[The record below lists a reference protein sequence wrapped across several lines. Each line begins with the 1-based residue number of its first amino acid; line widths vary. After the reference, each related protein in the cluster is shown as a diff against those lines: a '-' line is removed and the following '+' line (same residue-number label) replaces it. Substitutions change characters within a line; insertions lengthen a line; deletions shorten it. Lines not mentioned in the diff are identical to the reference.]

1 MKIITLTLALC
12 ALAIPAFAA
21 APPALI
27 DTDGP
32 AEGVVTLDLE
42 ELWRAGGEDGEVIFG
57 RISDLVRHSNGE
69 VYVLDNQLCQVE
81 VFGPDG
87 QHRRTLSRQGD
98 GPGEVR
104 QPTGLVLLNDD
115 LVGVGAGFPGKMVAL
130 QLDGTPVETRYPIG
144 EPSDGN
150 IGVMISLGT
159 GGGLLGAT
167 GGRLVFDTPENTYA
181 ERFLAISDADG
192 EDFTRILERRT
203 PLDPTGLSWDE
214 RADYY
219 FDGRWDLSSDG
230 LLYVPTERDRYLVSV
245 FDRTGELQFAFGRD
259 LKPRKRTDEDK
270 RQADPVINVSGL
282 INRDRWDICDHDP
295 SITRV
300 MVNPDDGTIWVLTP
314 NGANEQP
321 DGILET
327 WDVFSPTGEFL
338 RQAVIPLGN
347 EIRDGNC
354 YLGGD
359 NRLLVIRGTGS
370 AFNGDVEEEATED
383 EEEVE
388 PLELI
393 CYRIR

>member
-1 MKIITLTLALC
+1 MRIIILALALC

-21 APPALI
+21 DPPALI

-42 ELWRAGGEDGEVIFG
+42 ELWRAGGEDGEVLFG
-57 RISDLVRHSNGE
+57 RIANLARHSNGE

-104 QPTGLVLLNDD
+104 QPVGLALLKDD
-115 LVGVGAGFPGKMVAL
+115 LVGVGAGFPGKMVTL
-130 QLDGTPVETRYPIG
+130 KLDGTPVETRYPIG

-150 IGVMISLGT
+150 IGVMISLGA
-159 GGGLLGAT
+159 GGGLLAAT
-167 GGRLVFDTPENTYA
+167 GGRLVFDTPEASYA

-192 EDFTRILERRT
+192 EDFTRILEKRT
-203 PLDPTGLSWDE
+203 PLDTTGLLWDE

-230 LLYVPTERDRYLVSV
+230 LFYVPTERDRYVVSV
-245 FDRTGELQFAFGRD
+245 FDRTGELQLAFGRD

-270 RQADPVINVSGL
+270 RQADPIINVSGL
-282 INRDRWDICDHDP
+282 INRDNWDICDHDE
-295 SITRV
+295 SIERV
-300 MVNPDDGTIWVLTP
+300 MVNPDDGTVWVLTP
-314 NGANEQP
+314 NGTHEQP
-321 DGILET
+321 DGVLET

-338 RQAVIPLGN
+338 RQAAVPRGN
-347 EIRDGNC
+347 EIREGTC
-354 YLGGD
+354 FLGGD
-359 NRLLVIRGTGS
+359 DRLFVIRGTGTS
-370 AFNGDVEEEATED
+370 FNGEEETA
-383 EEEVE
+383 EEEIE
-388 PLELI
+388 PLEVI

>member
-42 ELWRAGGEDGEVIFG
+42 ELWRAGGEDGEVLFG
-57 RISDLVRHSNGE
+57 RITDVVRHRNGE

-87 QHRRTLSRQGD
+87 RHRRTLSRQGD

-104 QPTGLVLLNDD
+104 QPTGLVLLKDD
-115 LVGVGAGFPGKMVAL
+115 LVGVGSGFPGKMVTL
-130 QLDGTPVETRYPIG
+130 KLDGTPVETRYPIG
-144 EPSDGN
+144 EPVDGH
-150 IGVMISLGT
+150 IGVMISLVT
-159 GGGLLGAT
+159 GGGLLAAT
-167 GGRLVFDTPENTYA
+167 GGRLVLDTPESSYA
-181 ERFLAISDADG
+181 ERFLAISDDGG
-192 EDFTRILERRT
+192 EDFTRILEKRT

-230 LLYVPTERDRYLVSV
+230 LLYVPTERDRYVVSV
-245 FDRTGELQFAFGRD
+245 FDRTGKLQLVFGRD
-259 LKPRKRTDEDK
+259 LQPRKRTDADK
-270 RQADPVINVSGL
+270 RQANPVINVSGL
-282 INRDRWDICDHDP
+282 NNRDRWDICDHDE
-295 SITRV
+295 SIARV
-300 MVNPDDGTIWVLTP
+300 MVDPDDGMVWVLTP

-338 RQAVIPLGN
+338 RQAAVPLGN
-347 EIRDGNC
+347 EIRDGTC

-359 NRLLVIRGTGS
+359 HCLLVIRGTGTS
-370 AFNGDVEEEATED
+370 FNGDVEEDAAGD
-383 EEEVE
+383 EEEIE

>member
-1 MKIITLTLALC
+1 MKIITLVLALC
-12 ALAIPAFAA
+12 ALSIPAFADI
-21 APPALI
+21 PPALI

-32 AEGVVTLDLE
+32 SEGIVTLDLE
-42 ELWRAGGEDGEVIFG
+42 ELWRAGGEDSEVLFG
-57 RISDLVRHSNGE
+57 RISDVVRHSNGE

-115 LVGVGAGFPGKMVAL
+115 LVGVGAGFPGKMVTL
-130 QLDGTPVETRYPIG
+130 ELDGTPIATRYPVG

-150 IGVMISLGT
+150 IGVMISLGA
-159 GGGLLGAT
+159 GGGLLAAT
-167 GGRLVFDTPENTYA
+167 GGRLVLNTAEASYA
-181 ERFLAISDADG
+181 ERFLAISANGG

-203 PLDPTGLSWDE
+203 PLDTTGLSWDE

-219 FDGRWDLSSDG
+219 FDGRWDLSPDG
-230 LLYVPTERDRYLVSV
+230 LLYVPTERDRYVVSV
-245 FDRTGELQFAFGRD
+245 FDATGELQRAFGRD

-270 RQADPVINVSGL
+270 RQADPVIDVAAL

-295 SITRV
+295 SISRV
-300 MVNPDDGTIWVLTP
+300 MVNPDDGTVWVLTP
-314 NGANEQP
+314 NGADEQP

-327 WDVFSPTGEFL
+327 WDVFGPTGEFL
-338 RQAVIPLGN
+338 RQAAVPLGH
-347 EIRDGNC
+347 EIRDGAC

-359 NRLLVIRGTGS
+359 HRLLVIRGTGS
-370 AFNGDVEEEATED
+370 SFHGDAEEQAAED
-383 EEEVE
+383 EEEIE

-393 CYRIR
+393 CYRIQ